1 MSRSQSSFLSQD
13 SLSLSNADAH
23 RHFYMHSRSFASLSS
38 LLPDV
43 MPEKQWGVLL
53 LIPVQSDLQTP
64 LKALIPRELLDRLAS
79 LRNQIVFVSQ
89 DTDGSAITELRR
101 ALEDYLS
108 LSLGLTKKEFG
119 LVDLVEFKW
128 KNLEDG
134 KQESCIANSW
144 FELLSVVHMMAM
156 LTLSE
161 ANSLLIP
168 KDYSGSGVRVVSSE
182 CKRDAVDFLLK
193 ASGYLEFCVKNILVH
208 IPLDIKKKF
217 PKDFQD
223 GVLEAI
229 SIQAL
234 GQGTEI
240 QLGLA
245 VESQKAT
252 LSVKRRL
259 ACELLIYFSQAYQCL
274 SGCDMNYAY
283 GKKHLWFIKW
293 KFLESKAAAYY
304 YHGLIL
310 DKGNEPSCHVSAVC
324 CFLAAEELLCESKKA
339 CLTFCLAAPIT
350 RSPPLWGAMKHLH
363 QKIPEVASRKS
374 QMYGYLLEEEKALQ
388 TLPDLPDFQLS
399 LRPDDYELPEINQA
413 WNSEKWEMQSQTLK
427 AHLIDCENDI
437 ETE

>member
-1 MSRSQSSFLSQD
+1 MGCTSSVYALGRKKK
-13 SLSLSNADAH
+13 AII
-23 RHFYMHSRSFASLSS
+23 
-38 LLPDV
+38 
-43 MPEKQWGVLL
+43 PEAVVFVPSVR
-53 LIPVQSDLQTP
+53 IPLQSDLQ
-64 LKALIPRELLDRLAS
+64 KALKGLVPRELVDRLAC
-79 LRNQIVFVSQ
+79 LRNQIVLVAE
-89 DTDGSAITELRR
+89 DTEGSAITELRR

-108 LSLGLTKKEFG
+108 LLIGLTKKEHG
-119 LVDLVEFKW
+119 LDDLVEYKW

-134 KQESCIANSW
+134 KQESSVANPW

-168 KDYSGSGVRVVSSE
+168 KDYSGSGVRVVASD
-182 CKRDAVDFLLK
+182 CKRDAVDALLK
-193 ASGYLEFCVKNILVH
+193 ASGYLEVCIKKILVY
-208 IPLDIKKKF
+208 IPPDIKNRL
-217 PKDFQD
+217 PKDFQA

-274 SGCDMNYAY
+274 SRCDMNHSY

-310 DKGNEPSCHVSAVC
+310 DKGSEPSCHVSAVC
-324 CFLAAEELLCESKKA
+324 CFLAAEELLRESKKA
-339 CLTFCLAAPIT
+339 CLSFCLGAPIT
-350 RSPPLWGAMKHLH
+350 RSPPVWGAMKHLH

-399 LRPDDYELPEINQA
+399 LRPDDYELPEIDQA
-413 WNSEKWEMQSQTLK
+413 WNSEKWELESQTLK
-427 AHLIDCENDI
+427 EHLIDCENDI